1 MGLVHVFTEGLNLGI
16 IIKIL
21 VIADLLEIEDTFGFR
36 QDMVR
41 SFVEFETGVLVFNF
55 KYVRD
60 ICDKSPNVLNLELA
74 AYLLWRVFCLLPK
87 ALIDEF
93 DHLFKAIFEIG
104 LELLKCFISTSFE
117 CVA

>member
-1 MGLVHVFTEGLNLGI
+1 
-16 IIKIL
+16 
-21 VIADLLEIEDTFGFR
+21 
-36 QDMVR
+36 MVR

-60 ICDKSPNVLNLELA
+60 ICDKSPNVLNFELA
-74 AYLLWRVFCLLPK
+74 AYLLRRVLCLLPK

-104 LELLKCFISTSFE
+104 LELLKCFISATLESI
-117 CVA
+117 A